1 MASIPDK
8 EVKTEIP
15 GDRSSSSESPPAPD
29 HDGQKEAHPD
39 AVDPILSLAHEILL
53 IFMICM
59 AQFLSLAG
67 LAQTIAP
74 LGIIGSSFDVI
85 DKGELSWYLAAFSL
99 TLTTFILLAGRLV
112 RLPASNS
119 VRMTRTC

>member
-1 MASIPDK
+1 MASIPD
-8 EVKTEIP
+8 EEAKTETP

-29 HDGQKEAHPD
+29 HDGQKKTHPD
-39 AVDPILSLAHEILL
+39 AVDPILSPAHEIWL

-74 LGIIGSSFDVI
+74 LGIIGRSFDVI
-85 DKGELSWYLAAFSL
+85 DEGELSWYPAAFSL
-99 TLTTFILLAGRLV
+99 TLGTFILPAGRLV

-119 VRMTRTC
+119 VRMMRTR